1 VKSMNLEALM
11 TEQRNKK
18 TMQMDDMSIR
28 QIIEVMNEEDMYV
41 VHAVKKAIPQIES
54 LIGCAVKALSSSG
67 RIIYVG
73 AGTSGR
79 LGILDAV
86 ECPPT
91 FGVSYDTVVG
101 VIAGGDNAFV
111 KAKEGA
117 EDSVEEGAEDLKKIN
132 LTEKDLVIGLTASGR
147 TPYAIGAVK
156 YARDMGCVT
165 GAISCN
171 PNAEISAY
179 VDAAVELETGPE
191 IISGSTRLKAGTAE
205 KMVLNMISSISM
217 IRMGKTYKNFMVDLK
232 STNYKLEQRAIN
244 IVMKAAECSKEQAEN
259 ALKASGRDT
268 KIAIVMLKKGCTC
281 IEAENRLLEAKG
293 RVGEALQN

>member
-1 VKSMNLEALM
+1 MNLEALM

-41 VHAVKKAIPQIES
+41 VHAVKNAIPQIES

-117 EDSVEEGAEDLKKIN
+117 EDSVEEGGEDLKKIN

-259 ALKASGRDT
+259 ALKESGRDT
-268 KIAIVMLKKGCTC
+268 KTAIVMLKKGCTC
-281 IEAENRLLEAKG
+281 SEAENRLLEAKG

>member
-1 VKSMNLEALM
+1 MNLEELA
-11 TEQRNKK
+11 TEQRNQK
-18 TMQMDDMSIR
+18 TMQLDDMSIR
-28 QIIEVMNEEDMYV
+28 EIIEVMNEEDMYAV
-41 VHAVKKAIPQIES
+41 YAVKKVIPQIQR
-54 LIGCAVKALSSSG
+54 LISFAVEALSASG
-67 RIIYVG
+67 RIVYIG

-101 VIAGGDNAFV
+101 IIAGGDNAFV

-117 EDSVEEGAEDLKKIN
+117 EDSIEEGAEDLKKIGLN
-132 LTEKDLVIGLTASGR
+132 KKDLVIGLTASGR
-147 TPYAIGAVK
+147 TPYAIGAVQ
-156 YARDMGCVT
+156 YAKSVGCVT

-171 PNAEISAY
+171 LNSEISGD
-179 VDAAVELETGPE
+179 VDVAVELETGPE

-217 IRMGKTYKNFMVDLK
+217 IQMGKTYKNFMVDLK

-244 IVMKAAECSKEQAEN
+244 IVMKATECSRIQAEK
-259 ALKASGRDT
+259 ALQEAGQDT
-268 KIAIVMLKKGCTC
+268 KTAIVMLKKECTYA
-281 IEAENRLLEAKG
+281 EAKKRLAIAKG
-293 RVGEALQN
+293 RVGKALQD

>member
-1 VKSMNLEALM
+1 MNLEALM

>member
-1 VKSMNLEALM
+1 MDLEKLT
-11 TEQRNKK
+11 TEQRNQK
-18 TMQMDDMSIR
+18 TMQMDDMSVR
-28 QIIEVMNEEDMYV
+28 QIIEVMNEEDMN
-41 VHAVKKAIPQIES
+41 AVRAVQKAIPQIEN
-54 LIGCAVKALSSSG
+54 LINCAVEALSEAG

-117 EDSVEEGAEDLKKIN
+117 EDREKEGADDLKKIA

-147 TPYAIGAVK
+147 TPYAIGAVE
-156 YARDMGCVT
+156 YAKRLGCVT

-171 PNAEISAY
+171 VHAEISAY
-179 VDAAVELETGPE
+179 VDVAVELETGPE
-191 IISGSTRLKAGTAE
+191 VISGSTRLKAGTAE
-205 KMVLNMISSISM
+205 KLVLNMISSISM

-244 IVMKAAECSKEQAEN
+244 IVMKAAECSREQAEK
-259 ALKASGRDT
+259 ALHEADQDT
-268 KIAIVMLKKGCTC
+268 KKAIVMLKKGCTC
-281 IEAENRLLEAKG
+281 TDAEHRLLMAKG
-293 RVGEALQN
+293 RVSEALQD